1 MKTSFL
7 AECFPI
13 FEKEL
18 LKEIEEYST
27 LKSFHS
33 QEYIVKQGKFIR
45 FLPIVVSGNIKV
57 FSNEDSIQFLLYYIS
72 SGGSCIYSFAHIF
85 NNEPAEFSAIAE
97 LDSELLL
104 LPINKVNQ
112 WLKKY
117 PSFSNLVLSDYQ
129 RHYKDL
135 LNTTKQITCYNLDQ
149 RLLNYLNNKSKIK
162 KSRILSISHQEIAC
176 DLGTSREV
184 ISRLLKKLSVNNQV
198 TQIGRKIK
206 IL

>member
-7 AECFPI
+7 AECFPVL
-13 FEKEL
+13 EKDL
-18 LKEIEEYST
+18 LKEIEEHST
-27 LKSFHS
+27 LKSFNS
-33 QEYIVKQGKFIR
+33 QEYIVEQGKFIR
-45 FLPIVVSGNIKV
+45 FLPIVLSGNIKV

-72 SGGSCIYSFAHIF
+72 SGESCIYSFAHIF

-112 WLKKY
+112 WLKQY
-117 PSFSNLVLSDYQ
+117 PSFSSLVLSDYQ

-149 RLLNYLNNKSKIK
+149 RLLNYLKNKSKIK
-162 KSRILSISHQEIAC
+162 KSNILNISHQEIAY

-184 ISRLLKKLSVNNQV
+184 ISRLLKKLSLNNQV
-198 TQIGRKIK
+198 IQIGRKIK